1 MKLLPILLVAAVIA
15 LTGCKNLNSVVT
27 TTQTGLGVSVS
38 ENPST
43 QLYELRFGYF
53 RNEFAFVPGNTNDPT
68 SIPDVLMEI
77 RMENIIKGGLV
88 YQRLAV
94 GKTAVT
100 QPGASLM
107 FARDADGNL
116 NSNVVDAV
124 SRKIN
129 QIPSPPGMSR

>member
-1 MKLLPILLVAAVIA
+1 MNRFIVVAVLALVAA
-15 LTGCKNLNSVVT
+15 GCKTNSVIT
-27 TTQTGLGVSVS
+27 TTQTGLGVSIS

-43 QLYELRFGYF
+43 QLYEARLGYF
-53 RNEFAFVPGNTNDPT
+53 RNEFAYVPGNTT
-68 SIPDVLMEI
+68 SVPDVMLEI
-77 RMENIIKGGLV
+77 RMENLFRGGLV

-94 GKTAVT
+94 GKNAVS

-124 SRKIN
+124 TRKI
-129 QIPSPPGMSR
+129 QSIPELK

>member
-1 MKLLPILLVAAVIA
+1 MKNRFTAVAALA
-15 LTGCKNLNSVVT
+15 LALVGCKTNSVVVA
-27 TTQTGLGVSVS
+27 TQTGLGISIS
-38 ENPST
+38 ENPAT
-43 QLYELRFGYF
+43 QLYEGRLGYF
-53 RNEFAFVPGNTNDPT
+53 RNEVAYIPGNTNNPA

-77 RMENIIKGGLV
+77 RMENLLRGGMI

-107 FARDADGNL
+107 FAKDRDGQL

-124 SRKIN
+124 TRKI
-129 QIPSPPGMSR
+129 QAVPEL

>member
-1 MKLLPILLVAAVIA
+1 MNRFIAVAVLALVAA
-15 LTGCKNLNSVVT
+15 GCKTNSVIT
-27 TTQTGLGVSVS
+27 TTQTGLGISIS

-43 QLYELRFGYF
+43 QLYEARLGYF
-53 RNEFAFVPGNTNDPT
+53 RNEFAYVPGNTNDPT
-68 SIPDVLMEI
+68 SVPDVLLEI
-77 RMENIIKGGLV
+77 RMENLFRGGLV

-94 GKTAVT
+94 GKNAVS

-124 SRKIN
+124 TRKI
-129 QIPSPPGMSR
+129 QAIPELK

>member
-1 MKLLPILLVAAVIA
+1 MNRFIAVAVLALVAA
-15 LTGCKNLNSVVT
+15 GCKTNSVIT
-27 TTQTGLGVSVS
+27 TTQTGLGISIS

-43 QLYELRFGYF
+43 QLYEARLGYF
-53 RNEFAFVPGNTNDPT
+53 RNEFAYVPGNTNDPT
-68 SIPDVLMEI
+68 SVPDVMLEI
-77 RMENIIKGGLV
+77 RMENLFRGGLV

-94 GKTAVT
+94 GKNAVS

-124 SRKIN
+124 TRKI
-129 QIPSPPGMSR
+129 QAIPELK

>member
-1 MKLLPILLVAAVIA
+1 MNRFIAVAVLA
-15 LTGCKNLNSVVT
+15 LALAGCKTNSVVT
-27 TTQTGLGVSVS
+27 TTQTGLGISVS

-43 QLYELRFGYF
+43 QLYEARLGYF
-53 RNEFAFVPGNTNDPT
+53 RNEVAYVPGNTNDPT

-77 RMENIIKGGLV
+77 RMENLFRGGLV

-107 FARDADGNL
+107 FAKDRDGQL

-124 SRKIN
+124 TRKI
-129 QIPSPPGMSR
+129 QAIPELK